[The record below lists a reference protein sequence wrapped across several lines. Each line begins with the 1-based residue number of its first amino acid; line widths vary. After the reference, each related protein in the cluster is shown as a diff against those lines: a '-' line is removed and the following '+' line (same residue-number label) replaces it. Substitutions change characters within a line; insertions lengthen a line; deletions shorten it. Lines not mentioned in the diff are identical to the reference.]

1 MKGPIAIFGAGGFV
15 GINLLN
21 TILKIRDDVIGFS
34 QDPEHSQR
42 ILKNNIPQKNIA
54 KCNLLNAEEIQ
65 KTIKIYRPKTIFN
78 LSAYGAYSKQT
89 DIDKIYRTNFL
100 STVNLIETLKQY
112 SFSAYIH
119 AGSQSEYGL
128 NATAPK
134 ETDELMPN
142 SHYAVSKTAVH
153 YLLKYYG
160 IVEKLPVAHL
170 RLYSVYGPW
179 EEPDRLIPVLLQKA
193 KEKKLPQFVDGEIS
207 RDFIFID
214 DVIDA
219 MILVAEK
226 LSPQQYGDVFNIA
239 TGKKTTMK
247 ELALLAKK
255 LFDIDENPAFNTMK
269 QRNWDVRNWYGNPK
283 KMEKTFGWKAKTSLQ
298 EGLKKTYETIC

>member
-15 GINLLN
+15 GINLLD

-34 QDPEHSQR
+34 QDPEHSRR

-65 KTIKIYRPKTIFN
+65 KTIKTYRPKTIFN

-128 NATAPK
+128 NATTPK

-193 KEKKLPQFVDGEIS
+193 KEKKLPQFVDGKIS

-255 LFDIDENPAFNTMK
+255 LFDIDENPVFNTMK
-269 QRNWDVRNWYGNPK
+269 QRNWDIKNWYGNPEKMK
-283 KMEKTFGWKAKTSLQ
+283 KIFGWKAKTSLQ